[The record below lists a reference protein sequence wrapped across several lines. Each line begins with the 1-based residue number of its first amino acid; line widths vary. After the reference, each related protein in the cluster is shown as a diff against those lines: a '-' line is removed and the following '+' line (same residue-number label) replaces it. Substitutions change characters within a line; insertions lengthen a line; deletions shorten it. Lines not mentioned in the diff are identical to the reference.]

1 MAVREGILTLLAEEP
16 KYGYQIKR
24 EFERATGD
32 AWTLNVGQV
41 YTTLRRLERDGLVV
55 TEPGGADDQQ
65 RYRLT
70 PSGSSE
76 VQAWMTSPVNQGAAS
91 RDALSIKILLAVE
104 SSVANPTDVIGVQRS
119 ATMST
124 LQDLQHLRSDADARD
139 LAWLLQLDRLVFHSE
154 AELRWLDRIEDR
166 LEGRALREDV
176 ERQPPTAPST
186 VPNAENE
193 AKVTS

>member
-24 EFERATGD
+24 EFEKATGD

-70 PSGSSE
+70 ASGSSE
-76 VQAWMTSPVNQGAAS
+76 VQAWMTTPVDQGAAS

-104 SSVANPTDVIGVQRS
+104 SSVANPADVIGVQRS

-124 LQDLQHLRSDADARD
+124 LQDLQHLRSDADATD

-166 LEGRALREDV
+166 LEGRALREDAG
-176 ERQPPTAPST
+176 RQRHVAPS
-186 VPNAENE
+186 VARSAANE
-193 AKVTS
+193 AEVTS